1 MLLDRSCLL
10 TPRFEITDP
19 AATKTLSRITMSGL
33 ELIAAVGVA
42 ASAVQLV
49 DYGLK
54 VIGTISET
62 YSRVKDA
69 QNRVA
74 RYTTQIHQI
83 IEVGRAIQQNQALQ
97 SPLIHNQLQNTL
109 TEVKQLHQVLGVI
122 RLDYT
127 TGSST
132 KRVWKAILGDNE
144 RRMLTCF
151 ERLEREKTALILC
164 VVVVKTQPV
173 QAIGNEVDA
182 LEERD
187 MQKLFGKLN
196 PKSKITKVS
205 RNRNSEN

>member
-1 MLLDRSCLL
+1 
-10 TPRFEITDP
+10 
-19 AATKTLSRITMSGL
+19 MSGL

-62 YSRVKDA
+62 YIRVKDA
-69 QNRVA
+69 PNRVA
-74 RYTTQIHQI
+74 RYTTQINQI
-83 IEVGRAIQQNQALQ
+83 IEVGRAIQQNQVLQ
-97 SPLIHNQLQNTL
+97 SPLIHSQLQNTL

-127 TGSST
+127 TGSIT

-164 VVVVKTQPV
+164 VVVVKTQPL
-173 QAIGNEVDA
+173 QATGNEVEA
-182 LEERD
+182 LEERHI
-187 MQKLFGKLN
+187 QKNFEKLN

-205 RNRNSEN
+205 RNGDSEN